1 MADDHDHDD
10 RPEYD
15 PTEPE
20 PPEREP
26 PYRQTAPQSPFTRT
40 QVLVGFAILLA
51 GALVTFGLPLVL
63 A

>member
-1 MADDHDHDD
+1 MADDHDD

-15 PTEPE
+15 PTAPT

-26 PYRQTAPQSPFTRT
+26 PFRSTAPQSPYTDT
-40 QVLVGFAILLA
+40 QVVVGAVVTLVG
-51 GALVTFGLPLVL
+51 LVLVFGLPLLL

>member
-1 MADDHDHDD
+1 MADDHED

-15 PTEPE
+15 PTAPT

-26 PYRQTAPQSPFTRT
+26 PYRHTAPQGDYTGT
-40 QVLVGFAILLA
+40 QVAIGAVVTLVGLA
-51 GALVTFGLPLVL
+51 VTFGLPLVL

>member
-1 MADDHDHDD
+1 MADDHGD

-15 PTEPE
+15 PGAPT

-26 PYRQTAPQSPFTRT
+26 PYRQTAPQSQFTNT
-40 QVLVGFAILLA
+40 QVVVGFVVLLVGLV
-51 GALVTFGLPLVL
+51 VTFGLPLVL